1 MEQIVLARNRV
12 QHGEHLSMIQARH
25 EKKIL
30 TAHQAPIF
38 ARENELKLWFEE
50 GADPDTWLA
59 PQLEITEEN
68 LAKATT
74 EVDRLADW
82 VEERI
87 PNIMEHRY
95 SRN

>member
-1 MEQIVLARNRV
+1 MN
-12 QHGEHLSMIQARH
+12 QARH
-25 EKKIL
+25 EKKTL

-38 ARENELKLWFEE
+38 ARENELKLWLEE
-50 GADPDTWLA
+50 GADLDTWLA

-68 LAKATT
+68 LAKAIT

-87 PNIMEHRY
+87 PNIMAHRY
-95 SRN
+95 GRN